1 MAHARP
7 FALRARHR
15 TAAVFAAIGL
25 LAAAGCGSDSGE
37 PPSAVGTPRAGGSLD
52 ILATSEARSLD
63 PFLPSYAAQADGN
76 RLSALY
82 DSLVWTNPVTGSVQP
97 QLAQSLEPVEGGGN
111 KVWSLR
117 LRPNL
122 KFTDGT
128 VFDAAAVK
136 INWDTHALPS
146 TKSRQRDA
154 TVGMKSQI
162 GADALELRITLDKPN
177 GNFDRLVARS
187 LSFIASPK
195 AIAEGVDKLAEH
207 PVGAGPFMLSQGG
220 WVKGDHLTLVKNP
233 TYWQGPAKPYVD
245 SITFRYEAGGSA
257 AVDKVK
263 RGKADV
269 ANVSDAFSLKAARE
283 AGVGIESLALSGGQ
297 LLSFDTSG
305 GPTANPDV
313 RRAIVLALSSEEIN
327 RRVFGGAGTP
337 ARGIFNQSSPVANPQ
352 LSAPENKPQQA
363 AELFDKVTDK
373 GAKPI
378 RIKFFAPKSTA
389 IDELGRYLKETLERY
404 PGVGLD
410 VETADL
416 SEFVKRSNLPES
428 FDVKVSQLLADD
440 PEPVVYQYLHRGSPS
455 NCCFYGDDTVDR
467 ALDDARNTTDP
478 ARRRAAY
485 TQLQL
490 QLDKDMP
497 LWVYQEAVVAGV
509 FHSGVTG
516 VQLSNDGIFLFD
528 RIGKK
533 G

>member
-7 FALRARHR
+7 FALRARR
-15 TAAVFAAIGL
+15 RAAAVVAVIGL

-52 ILATSEARSLD
+52 ILATSDARSLD

-76 RLSALY
+76 RMAALY
-82 DSLVWTNPVTGSVQP
+82 DSLLWTNPVTGSVQP
-97 QLAQSLEPVEGGGN
+97 QLAESLNPVEGGGN
-111 KVWSLR
+111 KIWSLR
-117 LRPNL
+117 MRPNL

-136 INWDTHALPS
+136 INWDTHAVP
-146 TKSRQRDA
+146 TTNSRQRDA

-162 GADALELRITLDKPN
+162 GADALELRIILDKPN

-207 PVGAGPFMLSQGG
+207 PVGAGPFMLAPGG

-233 TYWQGPAKPYVD
+233 TYWQGPAKPYLD
-245 SITFRYEAGGSA
+245 SITFRYESSGTA
-257 AVDKVK
+257 AVDRVK
-263 RGKADV
+263 KGRADV
-269 ANVSDAFSLKAARE
+269 ANVSDAFTLKAARA
-283 AGVGIESLALSGGQ
+283 AGVGVETLALSGGQ

-337 ARGIFNQSSPVANPQ
+337 ARGIFNQSTALANPQ

-363 AELFDKVTDK
+363 AELFAKVTDK
-373 GAKPI
+373 GAKPM
-378 RIKFFAPKSTA
+378 RIKFIAPKSAA
-389 IDELGRYLKETLERY
+389 IDELGRYMKETLEKF
-404 PGVGLD
+404 PGVTLD

-416 SEFVKRSNLPES
+416 SEFVKRSNLADA

-455 NCCFYGDDTVDR
+455 NCCFYGDDAVDR

-478 ARRRAAY
+478 SRRRAAY

-490 QLDKDMP
+490 QLDRDMP

-516 VQLSNDGIFLFD
+516 VQLCNDGIFLFD
-528 RIGKK
+528 RLGKK